1 MNLDIEEIYSPI
13 DIDSGSFDAILFDLD
28 GVVTKT
34 AMVHA
39 LSWKKL
45 FDQYLKK
52 LNNNHVPFDISRDY
66 RLYVDGKPRYEGV
79 KSFLESRGMNLPYG
93 SPSDPPDKETI
104 CGLGNLKN
112 LVFQEVLEQEGVPV
126 YRGAVALIKLAR
138 QKKLKIGLV
147 TSSKN
152 ARLVV
157 KKAKLE
163 GLFEYIADGI
173 ELERLNLKGKP
184 HPDLFLN
191 AAQKL
196 EAHPSRTIVFEDAE
210 SGVEAGRR
218 GNFGMVVGVDRTG
231 HGTALLE
238 KGAHVVTFDL
248 SQITVDGE
256 KPDVTMP
263 IKDLPDA
270 RKAMGHIKMELLL
283 GKVPF
288 VALDYDGTLTPI
300 VERPELAILSESTRK
315 TLKNL
320 KEVTQVAIIS
330 GRDLQDVKR
339 LVKVEGMIYAGSH
352 GFDIESPVKL
362 RKTFKEGEVFLAD
375 LNEAEKA
382 LREKIKGIDGLLIE
396 RKKYSIAVHFRLVK
410 PEMAEKIEKEVDQVV
425 DAFASLKKTFGKKVF
440 EVRPDMDW
448 DKGKAIEWLTD
459 ALGFSR
465 HSVLPIYVGDD
476 ITDEDGF
483 KALIEWGI
491 GIVVAKGKDQEKSAA
506 SYSLPDTKSVEEYLE
521 NLSEI
526 FKGEEWP

>member
-1 MNLDIEEIYSPI
+1 MNLNEEEIYSPI
-13 DIDSGSFDAILFDLD
+13 DIESRYFDAVLFDLD
-28 GVVTKT
+28 GVVTQT

-45 FDQYLKK
+45 FDQYLEK
-52 LNNNHVPFDISRDY
+52 LDKDNAPFDISRDY

-79 KSFLESRGMNLPYG
+79 RSFLESRDINLPYG
-93 SPSDPPDKETI
+93 TPSDPPGKETI

-112 LVFQEVLEQEGVPV
+112 LIFQEVLEQEGVPI
-126 YRGAVALIKLAR
+126 YRGAVALIGLMKR
-138 QKKLKIGLV
+138 RNLKIGLV

-163 GLFEYIADGI
+163 SLFDYIADGV
-173 ELERLNLKGKP
+173 ELERLGLKGKP
-184 HPDLFLN
+184 HPDLFLH

-196 EAHPSRTIVFEDAE
+196 KAPPSRSIIFEDAE

-238 KGAHVVTFDL
+238 KGAHVVAFDL
-248 SQITVDGE
+248 SRITVDGK
-256 KPDVTMP
+256 KPDATVP

-270 RKAMGHIKMELLL
+270 RKAIGHIKLELLF
-283 GKVPF
+283 GKEPF

-300 VERPELAILSESTRK
+300 VERPELAILSEKTRK
-315 TLKNL
+315 TLKKL
-320 KEVTQVAIIS
+320 KDTTQLAIIS
-330 GRDLQDVKR
+330 GRDLKDVKR
-339 LVKVEGMIYAGSH
+339 LVKVDGIIYAGSH
-352 GFDIESPVKL
+352 GFDIESPTKL
-362 RKTFKEGEVFLAD
+362 QKTFKEGEAFIAE

-382 LREKIKGIDGLLIE
+382 LRERTKGIDGLLIE

-440 EVRPDMDW
+440 EVRPNMDW
-448 DKGKAIEWLTD
+448 DKGKAIEWLVE

-465 HSVLPIYVGDD
+465 HNVLPIYVGDD
-476 ITDEDGF
+476 VTDEDGF
-483 KALIEWGI
+483 KALIDWGI

-506 SYSLPDTKSVEEYLE
+506 SYKLPDTESVEEYL
-521 NLSEI
+521 
-526 FKGEEWP
+526 KGLAELFERRG